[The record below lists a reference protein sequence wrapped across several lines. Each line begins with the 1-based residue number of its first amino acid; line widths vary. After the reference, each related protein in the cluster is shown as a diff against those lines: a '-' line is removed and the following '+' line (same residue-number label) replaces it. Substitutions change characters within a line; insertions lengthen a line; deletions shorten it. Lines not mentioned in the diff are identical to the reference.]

1 MKQPAPE
8 IKPAQPKQPDDALK
22 INRQC
27 LHTQGGRQDL
37 IHNLAEQEA
46 PLPCSTRLSVQVD
59 GAAFVLL
66 THELA
71 RPAYSCNGG
80 SPSKILSAQQS
91 LSSFPES
98 DGMHTDGM
106 PRQRAGF
113 ARGSI
118 SPAHVCGIW
127 SLRSPGSPRGSLA
140 LAPALTWLLL
150 IWLHHAIQRS
160 LIDFGIELGF

>member
-1 MKQPAPE
+1 MYRRSTDSACIPRAPDNTTS
-8 IKPAQPKQPDDALK
+8 PSRRHRWLAAHGC
-22 INRQC
+22 QC
-27 LHTQGGRQDL
+27 
-37 IHNLAEQEA
+37 
-46 PLPCSTRLSVQVD
+46 RLSLFPRALVASQ
-59 GAAFVLL
+59 
-66 THELA
+66 ELS

-98 DGMHTDGM
+98 DGMHTDGT

-140 LAPALTWLLL
+140 ITHEIESARATGSTLN
-150 IWLHHAIQRS
+150 QR
-160 LIDFGIELGF
+160 GIEIVSNKRAI